1 MFKKYKSWRLH
12 KHINKFGSKNLGYF
26 CYFNRD
32 WFDKWQWLLLWF
44 LNAPILK
51 YWGRFILR
59 IHRDC
64 KFNEVI
70 DQIFPN
76 SYRIQVGKNTYR
88 SDFRTHQ
95 KFSKR
100 IYYAFRPLWWT
111 MHAWDWVF
119 ADRYFPELSF
129 NYATLTVYP
138 DADPETSTVDGYV
151 SRELVSEIW
160 ATIRNGAGNGTYDS
174 VTAGYSYRLEAT
186 ATTDLWKTIHRG
198 IYLFDTSPID
208 NSAVIS
214 AATLSLFGQ
223 SKASGDWTTT
233 ETATAIVASN
243 PASNTA
249 LVIADFIVL
258 GITLFSDTIIT
269 YTNWNITDYN
279 NFTLNAVGISNIS
292 LTSISKFGTRDNTYD
307 LPNTD
312 PTWYAFKYQYSAMW
326 NADQI
331 GTSQDPK
338 LVVQYSL
345 PVSVGKPKLGG
356 DGYSTGK
363 VKLGG

>member
-26 CYFNRD
+26 CYFNRA

-100 IYYAFRPLWWT
+100 VYYAFRPIWWT
-111 MHAWDWVF
+111 MHAIDWLIL
-119 ADRYFPELSF
+119 DRTKLIPSF
-129 NYATLTVYP
+129 NFLELTVYP
-138 DADPETSTVDGYV
+138 DADPETSTVDGRARRYIATGEIFSTIRTSAGTDFQDNAINDIVMQLLAHSTATDNYV
-151 SRELVSEIW
+151 LLGRAFILYDTSSLGTS
-160 ATIRNGAGNGTYDS
+160 ATIISAILSLLGSSSLNGLGTYD
-174 VTAGYSYRLEAT
+174 V
-186 ATTDLWKTIHRG
+186 H
-198 IYLFDTSPID
+198 
-208 NSAVIS
+208 IS
-214 AATLSLFGQ
+214 S
-223 SKASGDWTTT
+223 
-233 ETATAIVASN
+233 SN
-243 PASNTA
+243 PASNTG
-249 LVIADFIVL
+249 LVASDYGNVGSVSFGSLTWASLVL
-258 GITLFSDTIIT
+258 AS
-269 YTNWNITDYN
+269 YN
-279 NFTLNAVGISNIS
+279 NFILNANGINNIS
-292 LTSISKFGTRDNTYD
+292 LTGISKFSIQNSWDINNNFTGTWVGDGNTYFAF
-307 LPNTD
+307 LTAENT
-312 PTWYAFKYQYSAMW
+312 
-326 NADQI
+326 

-338 LVVQYSL
+338 LVVTYSL
-345 PVSVGKPKLGG
+345 PVTGGKPKMGG

>member
-26 CYFNRD
+26 CYFNRA

-100 IYYAFRPLWWT
+100 VYYAFRPIWWT
-111 MHAWDWVF
+111 MHAIDWLIL
-119 ADRYFPELSF
+119 DRTKLIPSF
-129 NYATLTVYP
+129 NFLELTVYP
-138 DADPETSTVDGYV
+138 DADPETSTVDGYAERGV
-151 SRELVSEIW
+151 TSEDFS
-160 ATIRNGAGNGTYDS
+160 TIRNGAGTVSSDLDTS
-174 VTAGYSYRLEAT
+174 LYSYLNGS
-186 ATTDLWKTIHRG
+186 ATTNQFNQLRHVYI
-198 IYLFDTSPID
+198 LFDTSSLS
-208 NSAVIS
+208 NGTIS
-214 AATLSLFGQ
+214 SSVFSGYYSNKINTLGSPDLHL
-223 SKASGDWTTT
+223 ASST
-233 ETATAIVASN
+233 

-249 LVIADFIVL
+249 LIGADFQNV
-258 GITLFSDTIIT
+258 GRTSFGSIT
-269 YTNWNITDYN
+269 YAAFTASQYN
-279 NFTLNAVGISNIS
+279 NITLNADGLANIS
-292 LTSISKFGTRDNTYD
+292 KTGISKFSLQLSWDINNSFTGV
-307 LPNTD
+307 
-312 PTWYAFKYQYSAMW
+312 WVSAESSFLAIIS
-326 NADQI
+326 ADTA

-363 VKLGG
+363 VRLGG